1 MPRLHVEVEPLTVL
15 YDERCGFCT
24 AVAAWLT
31 AHGGGRLRHEP
42 IGSSVGGVA
51 LRDVAPA
58 HRYASVHVLDARGR
72 RLSGAAGLP
81 VLARA
86 VNGLGWSARLLE
98 TFPGVATLGYD
109 LVTRHRTRLSK
120 LLARRSGQTA
130 AARTRHDIGTPPR
143 LPGR

>member
-1 MPRLHVEVEPLTVL
+1 MPRPHVEIETLTVL

-42 IGSSVGGVA
+42 IGSPVGGVA
-51 LRDVAPA
+51 LRDVAPE
-58 HRYASVHVLDARGR
+58 HRYASVHVLDTRGR
-72 RLSGAAGLP
+72 RWSGAAGLP

-98 TFPGVATLGYD
+98 TFPAVATLGYD
-109 LVTRHRTRLSK
+109 LVTRRRARLSK
-120 LLARRSGQTA
+120 LLARRSGRTA
-130 AARTRHDIGTPPR
+130 AARTRPDVVTRLR
-143 LPGR
+143 LPAH